1 MENIKDENFKKN
13 IQQSLN
19 ENFLIKKLENN
30 SDDFTEYLLSLDY
43 LNNKNRFKLYYENNK
58 DKFKEYY
65 NNNKDKIREYNHKYW
80 IHSHKCNYK
89 RCIVNKQIQP
99 PVPKISDK
107 PIIVTFG
114 FK

>member
-1 MENIKDENFKKN
+1 MVRRQTEISNPSQVVADGQDKDKIKH
-13 IQQSLN
+13 QL
-19 ENFLIKKLENN
+19 
-30 SDDFTEYLLSLDY
+30 YY